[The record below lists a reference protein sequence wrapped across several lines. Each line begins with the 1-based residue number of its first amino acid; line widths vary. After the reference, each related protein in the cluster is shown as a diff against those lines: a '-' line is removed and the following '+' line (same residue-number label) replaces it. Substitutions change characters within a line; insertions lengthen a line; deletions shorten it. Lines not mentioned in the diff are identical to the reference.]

1 MSINIGDNN
10 KIKNSSIGHQH
21 NTPGGDA
28 NKKFYERHPWISGI
42 IVSLIVGIIMLF
54 PFWDNV
60 KEWLK

>member
-21 NTPGGDA
+21 NTPGGDV